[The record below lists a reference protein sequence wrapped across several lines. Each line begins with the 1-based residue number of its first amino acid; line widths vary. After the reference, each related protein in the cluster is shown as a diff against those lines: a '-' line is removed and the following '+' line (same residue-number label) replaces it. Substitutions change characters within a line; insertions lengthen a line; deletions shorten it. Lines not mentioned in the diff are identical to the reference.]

1 MDLYFYIGKKSHHNC
16 TAGQKPPGAS
26 SLCLKLLFFPWDN
39 TGGDLSLYGVASALL
54 PSHQVPQPSAVA
66 SIPEMLDTVTYPAP
80 LPGVM
85 HTSVLLR
92 TASKSTPSS
101 TASTLTKKLKG

>member
-66 SIPEMLDTVTYPAP
+66 SILEMPDSHVPGPASRCDAHLCVAP
-80 LPGVM
+80 HSFQK
-85 HTSVLLR
+85 HTQQHCKHSHQE
-92 TASKSTPSS
+92 T
-101 TASTLTKKLKG
+101 